1 MKAIL
6 YVSLLVLIG
15 CNKPLSDQTVV
26 GIQSYDGFP
35 AEKTEAVANAIADF
49 YKVRTI
55 VLPKIKLYPEAFINV
70 KSPRYRADSI
80 IRIQKKKIPDSIDF
94 ILGLTD
100 KDISTTKKDEHGHIR
115 LPVSKYNDWGIMGLG
130 YRPGKSCVVSTF
142 RLKSNSKARHFSRL
156 RKVAVHEFG
165 HNLGLAH
172 CPDKKCVMTDA
183 VESIATIDYALL
195 ELCKVCQ
202 SQVGIR

>member
-1 MKAIL
+1 MKAL
-6 YVSLLVLIG
+6 SFVLLLVLIG
-15 CNKPLSDQTVV
+15 CNKPFSDQTVV

-35 AEKTEAVANAIADF
+35 AEKTALVANAIADF
-49 YKVRTI
+49 YKVRTL
-55 VLPKIKLYPEAFINV
+55 VLPHLKLYPEAFVNV

-80 IRIQKKKIPDSIDF
+80 IRIQKRKIPDGVDF

-100 KDISTTKKDEHGHIR
+100 KDISITKKDEDGNVR
-115 LPVSKYNDWGIMGLG
+115 LPASKYSDWGIMGLG

-142 RLKSNSKARHFSRL
+142 RLKSNHKAQHFSRL
-156 RKVAVHEFG
+156 KKVAVHEFG
-165 HNLGLAH
+165 HNLGLDH

-183 VESIATIDYALL
+183 VESIATIGNALL

-202 SQVGIR
+202 SKVGIQ